1 MNFKSVL
8 DFLRT
13 DSLTEKEKGTRFERL
28 IKAWFQAD
36 PRYAEVQDVWLW
48 EEFVPKAGFENKDL
62 GIDLVAHT
70 TEDEFWA
77 MPLHCDLERH

>member
-1 MNFKSVL
+1 MNFKAVL
-8 DFLRT
+8 GFLRT
-13 DSLTEKEKGTRFERL
+13 DFLTEKEKGTRFERL

-48 EEFVPKAGFENKDL
+48 EEFAPKAGFENKDL

-70 TEDEFWA
+70 MEDEFWA